1 MALHISVFMRQLKP
15 STMVLQVLSP
25 SSWTGEA
32 RLTIKVGDLGGVLAL
47 LIEQLECLRGT
58 DIVSILK

>member
-1 MALHISVFMRQLKP
+1 
-15 STMVLQVLSP
+15 MVLQVLSP